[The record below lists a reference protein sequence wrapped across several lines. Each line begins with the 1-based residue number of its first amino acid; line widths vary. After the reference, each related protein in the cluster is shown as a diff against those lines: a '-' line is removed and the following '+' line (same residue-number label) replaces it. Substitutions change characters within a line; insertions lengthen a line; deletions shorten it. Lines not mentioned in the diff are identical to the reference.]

1 VPVDPGSGVLEI
13 VPLVSSNRKIFDES
27 IRFLQM
33 TKNFPTSPCFYPQ
46 KRILFPTWPF
56 HVSP

>member
-46 KRILFPTWPF
+46 KRILLPT
-56 HVSP
+56 